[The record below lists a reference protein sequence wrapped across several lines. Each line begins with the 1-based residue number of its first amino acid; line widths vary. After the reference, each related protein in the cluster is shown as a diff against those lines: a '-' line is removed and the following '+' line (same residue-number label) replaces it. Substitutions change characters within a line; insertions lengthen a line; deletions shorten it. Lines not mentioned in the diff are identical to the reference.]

1 MALISFS
8 NVTKYYSLNLILDHV
23 TFQINKGE
31 KVALVGSNGAGKTT
45 LFKLILKEEEPTLV
59 AKEDKVGDISILTG
73 TKIGYL
79 NQDAISDV
87 NNTVLEELEIPFL
100 PLKEKLN
107 KFNELTLKLNEN
119 TSLEELNHYNELLD
133 ELTRDGAFTIK
144 NKISEY
150 LSRFKLPESMLNE
163 KIKSLSGGERMKIAF
178 IKLLLVD
185 YDLLLLDE
193 PTNHLDIS
201 TIEWLENYLKDYR
214 GTILFISHDRYFLN
228 TLANKILDL
237 ENHKIDTYN
246 MSYDNYLKEKE
257 IKYQNLLAQYE
268 KEEEEMER
276 LKKFIEFYMP
286 KPRFVGRA
294 KDRVHKLERLEANH
308 IDKPTKG
315 FNFF

>member
-79 NQDAISDV
+79 NQDAISDI

-133 ELTRDGAFTIK
+133 ELTRDGAFTI
-144 NKISEY
+144 
-150 LSRFKLPESMLNE
+150 
-163 KIKSLSGGERMKIAF
+163 
-178 IKLLLVD
+178 
-185 YDLLLLDE
+185 
-193 PTNHLDIS
+193 
-201 TIEWLENYLKDYR
+201 
-214 GTILFISHDRYFLN
+214 
-228 TLANKILDL
+228 
-237 ENHKIDTYN
+237 
-246 MSYDNYLKEKE
+246 
-257 IKYQNLLAQYE
+257 
-268 KEEEEMER
+268 
-276 LKKFIEFYMP
+276 
-286 KPRFVGRA
+286 
-294 KDRVHKLERLEANH
+294 
-308 IDKPTKG
+308 
-315 FNFF
+315 